1 VPEETSAASPDA
13 VPEEPPAAESPV
25 PEEPPAAEPP
35 AAPRPRRRRRIALV
49 AGAVVAAMAVAVAVI
64 ALTASPAN
72 PYATPDSYC
81 ALVSPATVAK
91 YLPGQA
97 HRKSGKDN
105 CVWIVANSGYL
116 FVSADV
122 ADSAA
127 EARTDFAELIRSSK
141 NANSTKTTTV
151 TGTRVVT
158 GLGDQATA
166 MFSASTPAAKLGKR
180 GSGVFLFIRTRN
192 ALIQVVRT
200 DQSPGAVRPAA
211 MLLPDVVAI
220 AREVMAA
227 MPLLGPGSPGVG
239 VHISL
244 DVSHP
249 VGGVILR
256 EPGRGD
262 QHRGVAE

>member
-1 VPEETSAASPDA
+1 MAAA
-13 VPEEPPAAESPV
+13 
-25 PEEPPAAEPP
+25 
-35 AAPRPRRRRRIALV
+35 
-49 AGAVVAAMAVAVAVI
+49 VAAI
-64 ALTASPAN
+64 ALTASPTN

-81 ALVSPATVAK
+81 ALVSAATVAK
-91 YLPGQA
+91 YLPGQV

-105 CVWIVANSGYL
+105 CAWTVVNSRAL

-122 ADSAA
+122 AASAA
-127 EARTDFAELIRSSK
+127 EARTGFPELIRSTK

-166 MFSASTPAAKLGKR
+166 MFLASTLAAKPGKR

-200 DQSPGAVRPAA
+200 DQSPGAVRSAA
-211 MLLPDVVAI
+211 TLLPDVVAI

-239 VHISL
+239 VHITL

-249 VGGVILR
+249 VGGAVIFGDPR
-256 EPGRGD
+256 RGD
-262 QHRGVAE
+262 QHRGIAE